1 MHPYL
6 LETFAHDRV
15 AAMHH
20 SAGARSGQH
29 PRQRI
34 GRMLVTVG
42 QRLIGDGTTGG
53 HSTPLGR

>member
-15 AAMHH
+15 ATIHH
-20 SAGARSGQH
+20 SAGARSNRH

-34 GRMLVTVG
+34 GRMLVSAG
-42 QRLIGDGTTGG
+42 LHLIGDDTPSHSGPIGG
-53 HSTPLGR
+53 